1 MLIRSLERVTQ
12 KGVRSIKEDI
22 ESCLLINCIHS
33 HMYIHTET
41 MEMKTRTY
49 KHTQTMEITHQ
60 FFTEGLTSWYKIKEM
75 LGNYKDQS
83 IRQRGI
89 KRAPK

>member
-1 MLIRSLERVTQ
+1 
-12 KGVRSIKEDI
+12 
-22 ESCLLINCIHS
+22 
-33 HMYIHTET
+33 
-41 MEMKTRTY
+41 MEMKTCTY